1 MAKTGR
7 PSTVAN
13 HPQVARID
21 SMLDDG
27 VSYAVIARTVGGLS
41 LASVGR
47 YALSRK
53 SDLAKMAEGSPNV
66 TDLTL
71 RLLDAAD
78 HARDARRH
86 AKVAGSPVAQTRAI
100 ATEASILGKLL
111 ADLDVRDTREADLH
125 RQVGE
130 LVAALQE
137 HAKSAPDS
145 ARSLLETFR
154 AHPTLNDL
162 TTALAGQLEK
172 TA

>member
-27 VSYAVIARTVGGLS
+27 VSYAEVSTRFGVTPS
-41 LASVGR
+41 SVGR

-53 SDLAKMAEGSPNV
+53 SDLAKLADREPNV
-66 TDLTL
+66 TDLTV

-78 HARDARRH
+78 HARDARRY
-86 AKVAGSPVAQTRAI
+86 AKVSGSPVAQTRAI

-111 ADLDVRDTREADLH
+111 ADLDVRDSREADLH

-130 LVAALQE
+130 LVSALQE
-137 HAKSAPDS
+137 HAKNAPDS
-145 ARSLLETFR
+145 ARSLLETMR
-154 AHPTLNDL
+154 AHPQLNDL
-162 TTALAGQLEK
+162 TRALAGQLEK